1 MNDRDERTCSGN
13 AGWRPR
19 AHRRRRPRH
28 PRPRGVQAHA
38 VGVRGRGRRRR
49 ARRLGVVPGRAPGAG
64 DPGRDDARPVRH
76 RRPAQDPRQ
85 RARCRAGPA
94 AQRQVPRQRR
104 RHWLRRGGRRLRDQA
119 VQPAR
124 APSPG
129 QRDARPSPVT
139 TRQLLL
145 GIELL
150 VLLACL
156 VLALSVIWSKVT
168 RLRRERRTAQSL
180 APVRG
185 ALIELAAGEPGGL
198 RILRSARGKT
208 ADAIDE
214 AAVALL
220 AKVRGE
226 PANQLV
232 TVLEDHGALERAKAE
247 VSHRSPVRRARAV
260 QLLGLARVEDSTAL
274 ISEALEDEAS
284 EVRASAS
291 YPADPWLAAPLLRS
305 VGTGEGIPAGLAAD
319 ALLEMGVE
327 IAPVLRAA
335 MRNPAPRTRM
345 VAAHVAGVGT
355 FVQAL
360 PELRELV
367 G

>member
-1 MNDRDERTCSGN
+1 
-13 AGWRPR
+13 
-19 AHRRRRPRH
+19 
-28 PRPRGVQAHA
+28 
-38 VGVRGRGRRRR
+38 
-49 ARRLGVVPGRAPGAG
+49 
-64 DPGRDDARPVRH
+64 
-76 RRPAQDPRQ
+76 
-85 RARCRAGPA
+85 
-94 AQRQVPRQRR
+94 
-104 RHWLRRGGRRLRDQA
+104 
-119 VQPAR
+119 
-124 APSPG
+124 
-129 QRDARPSPVT
+129 VT

-156 VLALSVIWSKVT
+156 ALALSVIWSKVT
-168 RLRRERRTAQSL
+168 RLRRERRTARSL

-214 AAVALL
+214 TAVALL

-232 TVLEDHGALERAKAE
+232 AVLEDHGALERAKLE

-260 QLLGLARVEDSTAL
+260 QLLGLARVDDSTAL

-284 EVRASAS
+284 EVRASAAYAAS
-291 YPADPWLAAPLLRS
+291 YLADPWLAAPLLRA

-327 IAPVLRAA
+327 ITPVLRAA
-335 MRNPAPRTRM
+335 MRNTAPRTRM

-360 PELRELV
+360 PELRELIGTDPDVTVRVEAAEALGSIGQDSEVVLLARHTRPDQPTDLRRACAEAMGRIGSPLAHDDLV
-367 G
+367 GLLDDDDPRLAELAAESLVAIGPRGVATLEQRRDEPAAGTALVLAALRTAQR

>member
-1 MNDRDERTCSGN
+1 
-13 AGWRPR
+13 
-19 AHRRRRPRH
+19 
-28 PRPRGVQAHA
+28 
-38 VGVRGRGRRRR
+38 
-49 ARRLGVVPGRAPGAG
+49 
-64 DPGRDDARPVRH
+64 
-76 RRPAQDPRQ
+76 
-85 RARCRAGPA
+85 
-94 AQRQVPRQRR
+94 
-104 RHWLRRGGRRLRDQA
+104 
-119 VQPAR
+119 
-124 APSPG
+124 
-129 QRDARPSPVT
+129 VT

-156 VLALSVIWSKVT
+156 ALALSVISSKVT
-168 RLRRERRTAQSL
+168 RLRRERRTARSL

-198 RILRSARGKT
+198 RVLRSARGKT

-214 AAVALL
+214 AAIALL

-226 PANQLV
+226 PAQQLV
-232 TVLEDHGALERAKAE
+232 TVLEDHGALDRAKAE
-247 VSHRSPVRRARAV
+247 VTHRSPVRRARAV

-284 EVRASAS
+284 EVRASAAYAAS
-291 YPADPWLAAPLLRS
+291 YLADPWLAAPLLRS

-335 MRNPAPRTRM
+335 MRNTAPRTRM

-367 G
+367 AADPDVTVRVEAARALGSIGRDSEVDLLARHTRPDQPTDLRRACAEAMGRIGSPVAHDDLVRLLDDDDPRLAEVAAESLVQIGPGGLAALEERRDQPAAGTALVLAALRSGQR